1 MAKITKLSIT
11 LVRKISDGN
20 YGTYGAEVTV
30 EAQLEDGDDVKDVK
44 SNLRKSALKDLE
56 RAIEVITPEEPQ
68 AKKKK

>member
-1 MAKITKLSIT
+1 MAKITRLILT
-11 LVRKISDGN
+11 LTRKISDN
-20 YGTYGAEVTV
+20 AYGTYGAEVTV

-44 SNLRKSALKDLE
+44 SNIRKSALKDLE